1 MNLLKLILRPLKIV
15 AIIVVVFVALVVG
28 AVGLLNTSSV
38 QDKFLSYATDML
50 QEKLQTK
57 VSIDSIRIGFFS
69 DDVRL
74 YNPGGGLAAP
84 SDAQTRTVC
93 CRDRHAGTA
102 EQ

>member
-15 AIIVVVFVALVVG
+15 AIIVVVFVILVVG

-74 YNPGGGLAAP
+74 YNLQVEDLQHRPMLKLERFA
-84 SDAQTRTVC
+84 V
-93 CRDRHAGTA
+93 
-102 EQ
+102 